1 MKITLTKSEFINRFL
16 AVRAENFS
24 RSALGALFDWYE
36 ELHEGSGT
44 EMEFDPI
51 AICCDWTEY
60 ATALEAAEAYG
71 FLAPKEI
78 DDERADRS
86 EQQALEWLCDETT
99 AIETESGV
107 VVMNY

>member
-24 RSALGALFDWYE
+24 RAALGELFDWLE
-36 ELHEGSGT
+36 ESERNSPYGET
-44 EMEFDPI
+44 EFDPI

-60 ATALEAAEAYG
+60 ATALEAAEAYE
-71 FLAPKEI
+71 FKAKES
-78 DDERADRS
+78 DDERADKS
-86 EQQALEWLCDETT
+86 EQQALEFLTDNTT
-99 AIETESGV
+99 VLETESGV

>member
-24 RSALGALFDWYE
+24 RAALGALFDWIE
-36 ELHEGSGT
+36 ET
-44 EMEFDPI
+44 EKDIGEETEFDPI

-71 FLAPKEI
+71 FEAQESE
-78 DDERADRS
+78 DERADKS
-86 EQQALEWLCDETT
+86 EQQAVEFLCDNTT
-99 AIETESGV
+99 VLETESSV
-107 VVMNY
+107 VVLNF